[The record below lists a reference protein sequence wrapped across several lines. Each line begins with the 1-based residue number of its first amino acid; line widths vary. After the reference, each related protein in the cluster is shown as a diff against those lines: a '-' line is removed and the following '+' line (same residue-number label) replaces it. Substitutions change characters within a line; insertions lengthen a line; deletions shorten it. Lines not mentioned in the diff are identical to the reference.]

1 MSDLM
6 QISGVTVDFGG
17 VRALSD
23 VSFSVEQGE
32 FLGLI
37 GPNGAGK
44 TTLLRAIIGTVTPQ
58 SARFMLFGRDIARL
72 PTYRRARLGLAMTH
86 QIVKPS
92 HSMTI
97 LDNVALAA
105 GHRRIANALW
115 AMSSFSRSAERHRAM
130 DLLESVGIADVAEKS
145 VVGQPLG
152 VLKRLEVARALAM
165 DPKLLFLDEPL
176 AGLNHVEAARLAD
189 TVAGIN
195 REGMTVLMIEHNLG
209 EILRVSHRL
218 VVLDNGYKIADG
230 NPAEVMQDQA
240 VRTAYVGKE
249 KKDAVS

>member
-1 MSDLM
+1 
-6 QISGVTVDFGG
+6 
-17 VRALSD
+17 
-23 VSFSVEQGE
+23 
-32 FLGLI
+32 
-37 GPNGAGK
+37 
-44 TTLLRAIIGTVTPQ
+44 
-58 SARFMLFGRDIARL
+58 
-72 PTYRRARLGLAMTH
+72 
-86 QIVKPS
+86 
-92 HSMTI
+92 MTI
-97 LDNVALAA
+97 LDNVAIAA

-115 AMSSFSRSAERHRAM
+115 AMSSFSRSAERGRAM
-130 DLLESVGIADVAEKS
+130 GLLESVGIADMAEKS

-249 KKDAVS
+249 KKDAAS